1 MSIGNTEN
9 KQINIEGK
17 QIPIKI
23 ISYYDKL
30 TDFGFDN
37 KNMQMKFDMPFNW
50 NQSRLNK
57 SSIFVHEEISTKTK
71 CLYYE
76 GLLHWK
82 GKWMDISKNTVIQ
95 LADQV
100 NKNGQ
105 VSTGLMKFDF
115 TQDDNILPQNLIKST
130 LSRLLYRCRL

>member
-1 MSIGNTEN
+1 MSKPSRIYDSWLSIGNTEN

-23 ISYYDKL
+23 ISYYEEL
-30 TDFGFDN
+30 THFGFDN

-57 SSIFVHEEISTKTK
+57 SSIFVHEENLCTKTK

-76 GLLHWK
+76 GILHWK
-82 GKWMDISKNTVIQ
+82 GKWYGYFKGRY
-95 LADQV
+95 A
-100 NKNGQ
+100 
-105 VSTGLMKFDF
+105 
-115 TQDDNILPQNLIKST
+115 
-130 LSRLLYRCRL
+130 R

>member
-1 MSIGNTEN
+1 MNFPFIEQPIYDSWLSIGNTEN

-95 LADQV
+95 LAEPGEQ
-100 NKNGQ
+100 KW
-105 VSTGLMKFDF
+105 TGF
-115 TQDDNILPQNLIKST
+115 
-130 LSRLLYRCRL
+130 YRINEI